1 MKKKILLLLTAFNII
16 VVTSC
21 DKSIVEPTLALKPVN
36 APTSTK
42 GKVEIY
48 NHIGNQGAIR
58 LYINGDFKTSLPNY
72 FSSTSNFNCGYST
85 STLAVYIGNNLEEGS
100 YYYEIRN
107 SNGVTIISNYFY
119 ISPDNCTPVN
129 LFY

>member
-1 MKKKILLLLTAFNII
+1 MKKQILQILFSISII
-16 VVTSC
+16 LFMGC
-21 DKSIVEPTLALKPVN
+21 EKSIVEPTLALKLVN
-36 APTSTK
+36 EPTSTK

-58 LYINGDFKTSLPNY
+58 LYINGDFVTSLPNY
-72 FSSTSNFNCGYST
+72 FSSTSNFDCGYST
-85 STLAVYIGNNLEEGS
+85 STLAVYTGNNLEEGS

>member
-1 MKKKILLLLTAFNII
+1 MKKKILQILFLFSII
-16 VVTSC
+16 LFMGC
-21 DKSIVEPTLALKPVN
+21 EKSIVEPTLALKPVN
-36 APTSTK
+36 APTTTK

-58 LYINGDFKTSLPNY
+58 LYINGDFITSLPNY
-72 FSSTSNFNCGYST
+72 FSSTSNFDCGYST
-85 STLAVYIGNNLEEGS
+85 NTLAVYTGNNLEEGS

-107 SNGVTIISNYFY
+107 SNGVPIISNYFY
-119 ISPDNCTPVN
+119 ISRGNCTPIN

>member
-1 MKKKILLLLTAFNII
+1 MKKQILQILFLFSII
-16 VVTSC
+16 LFMGC
-21 DKSIVEPTLALKPVN
+21 EKSIVEPTLALKPVN
-36 APTSTK
+36 APTLTK

-58 LYINGDFKTSLPNY
+58 LYINGDFITSLPNY
-72 FSSTSNFNCGYST
+72 FSSTSNFDCGYST
-85 STLAVYIGNNLEEGS
+85 SILAVYIGNNLEEGS

-119 ISPDNCTPVN
+119 ISPGNCTPVN